1 MIKTIKK
8 LANKPLTK
16 CPSPTSLWGRDVLS
30 VILTKK
36 GKDSRNTF
44 SLCFYGIYIPP
55 QRQIIK
61 QKVVINNRSL
71 ERPFDYI
78 LEHYFINLNRR

>member
-1 MIKTIKK
+1 MIKAIKK

-36 GKDSRNTF
+36 VRTHGILL
-44 SLCFYGIYIPP
+44 SLCFYGILSLH
-55 QRQIIK
+55 K
-61 QKVVINNRSL
+61 GKAEFKKVSNTVRSL
-71 ERPFDYI
+71 ERPLLTSYYI
-78 LEHYFINLNRR
+78 FN